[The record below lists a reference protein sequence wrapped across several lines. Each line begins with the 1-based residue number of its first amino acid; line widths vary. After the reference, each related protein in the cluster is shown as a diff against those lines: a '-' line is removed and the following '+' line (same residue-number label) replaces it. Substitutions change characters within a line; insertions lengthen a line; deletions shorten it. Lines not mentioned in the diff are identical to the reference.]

1 MIHFSKMQ
9 SLGNDFVVVDAVTQK
24 VFFNPEVIRQLADRH
39 FGIGFDQLLLVEPPY
54 DPDLDFHYRIFN
66 ADGSEAEQCGNGAR
80 CVGRF
85 VRAKGLTH
93 KDRIS
98 ASTQNGHVMLTLEK
112 DHQVTVNMGVPE
124 FEPAKI
130 PFKAQKAEK
139 TYLVPSAQQTVLC
152 GVVSVGNPHCILEVD
167 DIATSSISTLGPELE
182 QHERFPDR
190 VNVGF
195 MQVLNGREIKLRSYS
210 RGTGEVLAS
219 GANAC
224 AAAVMGMYWGKLSDR
239 VQVHFTHGS
248 LTIAWQGLGKPVFLT
263 GTVAHVF
270 DGQIN
275 L

>member
-124 FEPAKI
+124 FDPAKI